1 MSRVGKAPIPI
12 PNGVKIQQNGNL
24 VLVEGPKGKN
34 QHEVHPNISVDIQEK
49 EIIVTRPDDQ
59 KENRALHGLTRALI
73 NNAVVGVSVGF
84 SRKLKIEGV
93 GYRATMAGSN
103 LTLELGFSHKIDFP
117 PPPGIS
123 FEVPVQ
129 TEIII
134 RGIDR
139 QVVGEVAAKI
149 RSFRPPEPYKGKG
162 VRYDGEQILRK
173 AGKTGAK

>member
-12 PNGVKIQQNGNL
+12 PDGVKIQQNGNL

-49 EIIVTRPDDQ
+49 EVIVSRPDDN

-73 NNAVVGVSVGF
+73 NNAVVGVSTGF
-84 SRKLKIEGV
+84 EKKLKIEGV
-93 GYRATMAGSN
+93 GYRATLAGNN

-117 PPPGIS
+117 PPEGIS
-123 FEVPVQ
+123 FEVPTQ
-129 TEIII
+129 TEITVK
-134 RGIDR
+134 GVNR

-162 VRYDGEQILRK
+162 VRYVGEYILRK